1 MADNEVKNNTKNTNN
16 IWYIAWALILV
27 GAVFAASQA
36 SAPKGPSFEWRVVR
50 MDGHRMQAKPVTSDN
65 VPEALGVFKDS
76 VYVAPSGATFPLDSP
91 EAQSARIMEGVQG
104 KLADLKVV
112 IGYSDALLENLRTE
126 PDLPLGN
133 LFADALRAFGTK
145 FFKVPMDFAITNF
158 GGIRFP
164 MPEGAITLDDIT
176 SMFPFRNYVVYA
188 RMKGS
193 SLTRLFEQ
201 LSNTKAFQATSGATI
216 RVKAHKLE
224 SALIGGQPIDPDKV
238 YNVTTIDFLLD
249 GGDQINIGSLAESVQ
264 LSRVLLKDVMLDYI
278 RGCNARGEIIHG
290 QSDGRVIM
298 ED

>member
-1 MADNEVKNNTKNTNN
+1 MAENEVKNTKNT
-16 IWYIAWALILV
+16 WYIAWALILV

-36 SAPKGPSFEWRVVR
+36 LAPKGPSFEWRYVT
-50 MDGHRMQAKPVTSDN
+50 MDGHRMQAKPVTADN

-76 VYVAPSGATFPLDSP
+76 LYVAPSGAEFPLQNI
-91 EAQSARIMEGVQG
+91 EARSARILESAQAQMS
-104 KLADLKVV
+104 ALKVV
-112 IGYSDALLENLRTE
+112 VGHSDAQLENLRDN

-133 LFADALRAFGTK
+133 LFADALREYGTEY
-145 FFKVPMDFAITNF
+145 FKVPMDFAITNF
-158 GGIRFP
+158 GGIRIP
-164 MPEGAITLDDIT
+164 MPKGDVTMDDIT
-176 SMFPFRNYVVYA
+176 SMLPFKNYVVYV

-193 SLTRLFEQ
+193 ALTTLFEQ
-201 LSNTKAFQATSGATI
+201 LAQTKAFQATSGATI

-249 GGDQINIGSLAESVQ
+249 GGDQINIGALAESVK
-264 LSRVLLKDVMLDYI
+264 LSHVLLKDVMLHYI
-278 RGCNARGEIIHG
+278 RGCNARGEMIHG